1 MFDLL
6 FFLLLPF
13 LILWTIFDQLRQRG
27 KSAARFFKEKM
38 IRAHVLPMQA
48 DPCAGCRNAGR
59 CSPQRKAIC
68 PKRRLALQSRT
79 RPAAA
84 LFSRLSTVQ
93 CPPAMRPL
101 YLRWQRWIQSHP
113 QVLNREWLEP
123 RLVAVTGLAMAGSFA
138 GARMAMPG
146 FAVAALDLISFAAGA
161 FFGTLDGLATL
172 RRRRIEIDLL
182 MVLFALGT
190 AVIGYW
196 NEAALLLFLFSF
208 SNVLQDFAVSRNR
221 SAIAGLIKLH
231 PNRATVLRDGQPQTV
246 EVRDIR
252 AGELVRVRP
261 GERLPVDG
269 VVRDGGSFVDQSAIT
284 GESLPVWKQPGAAV
298 YAGTLNQRGTL
309 DIEATAAP
317 DDTLLA
323 RIIKRV
329 EDAPSSRSETESF
342 VERFEQRYSVLLLAG
357 GVVITLLHL
366 LAEPNHVVHALQASM
381 VLLTVASPCALVMS
395 APTAFI
401 SAITWAARQGV
412 LFKGS
417 IYLER
422 LAKMSAVVFDK
433 TGTLTA
439 GNPVVTDVMP
449 APGWTASEVLRLAA
463 ALENRSEH
471 PLARA
476 ILAAAQ
482 PYNGNGPLPPVSDF
496 EAIPGQ
502 GVRGRLDGRWVEVCR
517 PGSAFEEGG
526 SSFAQAVADL
536 EDQGKTVV
544 TLRVNGAIA
553 ALIALADMLRPEA
566 RRVVADLRAGGM
578 QVVMLTGD
586 NVRAARYV
594 AREVGIDAVY
604 AELLPD
610 DKISLLQ
617 RIQAETGPAV
627 MVGDGIN
634 DAPALARA
642 GVSIAMGQTGTD
654 VTLETADVVLMSD
667 RLELIGEAIRLSHKT
682 RRVIWQNIVFALAG
696 MAALVVF
703 ALLTEDLPLPL
714 AVLGHEGGTV
724 LIIINS
730 LVTLLLWPEIKRR
743 QPKQW
748 FIRTAQ
754 ETFCQSF
761 RAIFPH
767 TPCF

>member
-1 MFDLL
+1 VFDLL

-13 LILWTIFDQLRQRG
+13 AILWTLFDHLTRRG
-27 KSAARFFKEKM
+27 KIAIHFFREK
-38 IRAHVLPMQA
+38 IVQPYVLQMPE

-68 PKRRLALQSRT
+68 PKRRLALQSRA

-93 CPPAMRPL
+93 CPQAVRPL
-101 YLRWQRWIQSHP
+101 YRRWQRWIESHP
-113 QVLNREWLEP
+113 QLINREWLEP
-123 RLVAVTGLAMAGSFA
+123 RLVAVTGLAMAGSFI

-161 FFGTLDGLATL
+161 FFGTLDGLAAL
-172 RRRRIEIDLL
+172 RHRRIEIDLL

-221 SAIAGLIKLH
+221 SAIAGLITLH

-401 SAITWAARQGV
+401 SAIAWAARQGI

-439 GNPVVTDVMP
+439 GNPVVTDVIP
-449 APGWTASEVLRLAA
+449 APGWTASEALRLAA

-476 ILAAAQ
+476 ILAAAR
-482 PYNGNGPLPPVSDF
+482 PVNGPLPPVSDF

-517 PGSAFEEGG
+517 PGSAFEKNF
-526 SSFAQAVADL
+526 SPFAQAVADL

-544 TLRVNGAIA
+544 TLVVDSAVV
-553 ALIALADMLRPEA
+553 ALIALADTLRPEA

-586 NVRAARYV
+586 NMRAARYV
-594 AREVGIDAVY
+594 ARELGIDTVY

-617 RIQAETGPAV
+617 RIQAETGPAI

-724 LIIINS
+724 LVVINS
-730 LVTLLLWPEIKRR
+730 LMTLLLWPEIKRR

-748 FIRTAQ
+748 FVRTAQ